1 MESVADAFKGSI
13 GSLMKVLP
21 DTCDKHSTEKK
32 KVHMVKIIKT
42 GEVMCPECYREQH
55 IKPKLHAMEEEMIT
69 KKYRGYLRRY
79 SLVDRKSTFDYS
91 FDTFKYKTGSSEEQK
106 YRDAREIAGFYYKNP
121 QKEGNSLLY
130 GTAGSGKTHLAM
142 AVLNAINTTS
152 KNPMQKCL
160 FLSIPALIRAMRN
173 YIADPVTNEW
183 SADYLHQVESGANLV
198 VIDDLG
204 AESASREATNFVQE
218 TIQNIYED
226 NQRIITTTNLSMDQL
241 KSTYHG
247 RLISRILEGSR
258 GKMIDFGSVSDKRR
272 LK

>member
-1 MESVADAFKGSI
+1 MESVADAFKGSV
-13 GSLMKVLP
+13 GSLMKTLP
-21 DTCDKHSTEKK
+21 DTCDKHKGI
-32 KVHMVKIIKT
+32 HKIRILKT
-42 GEVMCPECYREQH
+42 DEVMCPECYREQH
-55 IKPKLHAMEEEMIT
+55 IKPRLQKMEKDMIA
-69 KKYRGYLRRY
+69 KKYRGYLKRY
-79 SLVDRKSTFDYS
+79 SLVDRRSTFNYS
-91 FDTFKYKTGSSEEQK
+91 FDTFKYKAGSPEEKK

-121 QKEGNSLLY
+121 TKEGNSLLY

-183 SADYLHQVESGANLV
+183 SADHLHQVESEADLV

-258 GKMIDFGSVSDKRR
+258 GKMIDFGSVSDKRL

>member
-1 MESVADAFKGSI
+1 MESLADAFKGSL
-13 GSLMKVLP
+13 SNVMKVLP
-21 DTCDKHSTEKK
+21 ETCSKHSTETKE
-32 KVHMVKIIKT
+32 VHKIKLLKT
-42 GEVMCPECYREQH
+42 GEVLCPECYKEQH
-55 IKPKLHAMEEEMIT
+55 IDAKLKAMAKDMAT
-69 KKYRGYLRRY
+69 KKYRGYLKRY
-79 SLVDRKSTFDYS
+79 SLVDRRSTLNYS
-91 FDTFKYKTGSSEEQK
+91 FDTFKYKASSPEEKK

-121 QKEGNSLLY
+121 TKEGNSLLY

-183 SADYLHQVESGANLV
+183 SADHLHQVESEADLV

-241 KSTYHG
+241 RSTYHG

-258 GKMIDFGSVSDKRR
+258 GKMIDFGSVSDKR
-272 LK
+272 LFK